1 MQDAYLNQ
9 IEMYLLGALE
19 HHEEKQL
26 RAHLVSG
33 CVECTQA
40 MAETARVMQALPWAW
55 LSPSELAAPP
65 AALKQRLLNS
75 IKNSEALPARLGHSP
90 QVWKAWPDGSRK
102 VSSSPGG
109 LLTVHA
115 HEGVWEDI
123 GVNGIVVKRLFVDKA
138 NDRATM
144 LVRMPAGAS
153 YPRHRHAGA
162 EQCYVL
168 EGDLRLGDRVFRAG
182 DYQCA
187 GSDSIHD
194 VQYTEAGCLLLIVS
208 SLHDEIVEA

>member
-19 HHEEKQL
+19 HHDEKQL
-26 RAHLVSG
+26 RAHLASG

-65 AALKQRLLNS
+65 AALKRRLLSS
-75 IKNSEALPARLGHSP
+75 IKNSETSAASVERNP
-90 QVWKAWPDGSRK
+90 QVWKAWPDESRK
-102 VSSSPGG
+102 VSSSSG
-109 LLTVHA
+109 LLTVYA

-168 EGDLRLGDRVFRAG
+168 EGDLRFGGRVFRAG

-187 GSDSIHD
+187 GSDSIHE

>member
-1 MQDAYLNQ
+1 MQDVYLDQ
-9 IEMYLLGALE
+9 IELYLLGALAP
-19 HHEEKQL
+19 HEEKQL
-26 RAHLVSG
+26 RAHLATG

-40 MAETARVMQALPWAW
+40 MAESSRVMRALPWAW
-55 LSPSELAAPP
+55 LSPSELVVPP
-65 AALKQRLLNS
+65 VALKQRLLDS
-75 IKNSEALPARLGHSP
+75 IKNTDTPPSRFQRSP
-90 QVWKAWPDGSRK
+90 QIWKSWPDESENL
-102 VSSSPGG
+102 SSLPSG

-123 GVNGIVVKRLFVDKA
+123 GVNGILVKRLFVDRA

-168 EGDLRLGDRVFRAG
+168 EGDLRFGGRVFRAG
-182 DYQCA
+182 DFQCA
-187 GSDSIHD
+187 EADSIHD
-194 VQYTEAGCLLLIVS
+194 IQYTEAGCLLLIVS
-208 SLHDEIVEA
+208 SLHDEIVDA

>member
-1 MQDAYLNQ
+1 MQDDYLNQ
-9 IEMYLLGALE
+9 IELYLLGALE

-26 RAHLVSG
+26 RAHLAAG
-33 CVECTQA
+33 CVECTRA
-40 MAETARVMQALPWAW
+40 MTETARVMRALPWAW
-55 LSPSELAAPP
+55 LSPSEVVTPP
-65 AALKQRLLNS
+65 AALKQRLLDS
-75 IKNSEALPARLGHSP
+75 IKNSDTPLSRVERSP
-90 QVWKAWPDGSRK
+90 QVWKTWPDESK
-102 VSSSPGG
+102 NVSSLSGG
-109 LLTVHA
+109 LLTVAA

-123 GVNGIVVKRLFVDKA
+123 GVNGILVKRLFVDRA

-144 LVRMPAGAS
+144 LVRMPPGAS

-168 EGDLRLGDRVFRAG
+168 EGDLRFGGRVFRTG

-187 GSDSIHD
+187 DADSIHD
-194 VQYTEAGCLLLIVS
+194 VQYTEAGCLLLIIS